1 MDQAFFDGW
10 GHGAVFGGIGFR
22 VLPGAVPSRTGIEIG
37 SGAKPC
43 GPVLSVIARTT
54 GVEVSLL
61 TDLNQV
67 IRSGIGQRLQG
78 LPAARAQIRV
88 VPPDEVA
95 HEKCIGPRTSKPD
108 SFNYSFSTGHA
119 DRQMLSR
126 IWNDL
131 TGQKLYAVTLREYG
145 EDAETL

>member
-1 MDQAFFDGW
+1 MDQAFFDRW

-22 VLPGAVPSRTGIEIG
+22 VLPGAVSISNRDRDWFRGQALG
-37 SGAKPC
+37 
-43 GPVLSVIARTT
+43 LSVIARTT

-61 TDLNQV
+61 ADLNQV

-78 LPAARAQIRV
+78 LPAARAEIRV